1 MSKEVKPPS
10 IISGILFGLSLL
22 LMISPTVVY
31 ILLLKLNLAMPAYQ
45 VQIVS
50 LVPLAAGIILLLVSR
65 IRKLT

>member
-10 IISGILFGLSLL
+10 VISGILFGLSLL

-31 ILLLKLNLAMPAYQ
+31 ILLLKLNFAMPTYQ

-50 LVPLAAGIILLLVSR
+50 LVPLAAGIILLLVAR
-65 IRKLT
+65 MRKLA

>member
-10 IISGILFGLSLL
+10 VISGILFGISLL

-31 ILLLKLNLAMPAYQ
+31 ILLLKLNFAMPTYQ

-50 LVPLAAGIILLLVSR
+50 LVPLAAGIILLLVAR
-65 IRKLT
+65 MRKLA